1 MQSGGTFYKVLR
13 NDDLTIEKIVLVG
26 QVKVGV
32 GNAGLGPKLKFWVLL
47 GTVGK
52 GQ

>member
-1 MQSGGTFYKVLR
+1 MFFFAKTISGGTIYKLK
-13 NDDLTIEKIVLVG
+13 KIVFVG